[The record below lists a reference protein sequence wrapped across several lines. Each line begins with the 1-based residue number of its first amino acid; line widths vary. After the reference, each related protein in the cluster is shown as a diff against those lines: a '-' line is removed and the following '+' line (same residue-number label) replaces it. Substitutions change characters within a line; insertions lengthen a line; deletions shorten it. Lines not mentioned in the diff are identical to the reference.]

1 LFSHPVIMPD
11 SLHRGKAK
19 TPLKGRGLGLSD
31 AIFYPHTLEK
41 SLFIN
46 ESH

>member
-41 SLFIN
+41 SR
-46 ESH
+46 